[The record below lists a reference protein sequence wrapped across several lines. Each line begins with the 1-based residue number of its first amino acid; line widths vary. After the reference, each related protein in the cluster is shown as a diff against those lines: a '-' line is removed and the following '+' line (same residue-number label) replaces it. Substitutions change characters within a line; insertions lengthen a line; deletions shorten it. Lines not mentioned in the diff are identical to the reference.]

1 MPEVIE
7 FGREVLASQKDSL
20 EREWLETNG
29 IGGFASS
36 TIWGMNTRRYHGLL
50 TAATKPPLGRM
61 VLLSKLEESVVIG
74 GERFE
79 LSTNR
84 YPGVL
89 HPHGFKYL
97 LNFRLDPFPVFCY
110 EIGEVRIEKT
120 VFMVHGENAT
130 VVQYR
135 LWGDRA
141 CTLEIRP
148 LMAFRDYHSLTRQND
163 ALRSTFVSDASC
175 VAFQPYADVPT
186 LYLLHDEAMIEKT
199 GHWHRNLEYDAE
211 RDRGLDF
218 TEDLFNPFLLRLE
231 LMPGIARSIVA
242 TTSGCRAKQAD
253 EIREAE
259 LHRKQK
265 VVANAPCQDLL
276 VCSLFAA
283 ADHYIVNR
291 GDGKTILA
299 GYHWFGD
306 WGRDTMIALPGLTL
320 VTGRHDVARDILGEF
335 AKYVSQGM
343 LPNRFPDA
351 GEEPEYN
358 TVDAALWFFEAAR
371 AYLKYTLDEKF
382 VLEELYPKLK
392 EIIEWYQA
400 GTRYGIRVESDGL
413 LHARE
418 AGTQLTWMD
427 AKIGDWVVTPRRGKP
442 VEVQALWYNA
452 LRVQQQFARAAGDRS
467 AEVFLRESSE
477 HTRSSFDQLFW
488 NDEYECLYDVVNGET
503 PDASIRPNQIL
514 AVSLTHSIVGQKR
527 GRKIVQAVEKHLLTP
542 LGLRSLAPSD
552 SAYMPHYRGDVV
564 SRDMAY
570 HQGTVWPWLIGPFI
584 TAYMKIYKKS
594 PNAREKVRRW
604 ISGFEGHLRTA
615 GLSYLSEVADGNWP
629 HNPGGCVA
637 QAWSVGELLRAITED
652 AL

>member
-61 VLLSKLEESVVIG
+61 VLLSKLEESVVTG

-97 LNFRLDPFPVFCY
+97 VNFRLDPFPVFCY
-110 EIGEVRIEKT
+110 EIGELRIEKT

-186 LYLLHDEAMIEKT
+186 LYLLHDEATIEKT

-242 TTSGCRAKQAD
+242 TTSGCRAK
-253 EIREAE
+253 
-259 LHRKQK
+259 
-265 VVANAPCQDLL
+265 
-276 VCSLFAA
+276 
-283 ADHYIVNR
+283 
-291 GDGKTILA
+291 
-299 GYHWFGD
+299 
-306 WGRDTMIALPGLTL
+306 
-320 VTGRHDVARDILGEF
+320 
-335 AKYVSQGM
+335 
-343 LPNRFPDA
+343 
-351 GEEPEYN
+351 
-358 TVDAALWFFEAAR
+358 
-371 AYLKYTLDEKF
+371 
-382 VLEELYPKLK
+382 
-392 EIIEWYQA
+392 
-400 GTRYGIRVESDGL
+400 
-413 LHARE
+413 
-418 AGTQLTWMD
+418 
-427 AKIGDWVVTPRRGKP
+427 
-442 VEVQALWYNA
+442 
-452 LRVQQQFARAAGDRS
+452 
-467 AEVFLRESSE
+467 
-477 HTRSSFDQLFW
+477 
-488 NDEYECLYDVVNGET
+488 
-503 PDASIRPNQIL
+503 
-514 AVSLTHSIVGQKR
+514 
-527 GRKIVQAVEKHLLTP
+527 
-542 LGLRSLAPSD
+542 
-552 SAYMPHYRGDVV
+552 
-564 SRDMAY
+564 
-570 HQGTVWPWLIGPFI
+570 
-584 TAYMKIYKKS
+584 
-594 PNAREKVRRW
+594 
-604 ISGFEGHLRTA
+604 
-615 GLSYLSEVADGNWP
+615 
-629 HNPGGCVA
+629 
-637 QAWSVGELLRAITED
+637 
-652 AL
+652 